1 MRSKLT
7 LQQITRCVIIA
18 VSSYVCAELAIA
30 QSTFGTWTL
39 KMPLPA
45 PRTEVA
51 ALAVDS
57 KLHAIGG
64 SVNGKS
70 LRSVGSVHKDAGSG
84 AFQYDP
90 ATNAWRSLPPM
101 KIARGSAGAAAV
113 DGKIH
118 VVGGRGLD
126 GVTVSAHEVY
136 DLQSGAWSDAA
147 PLPAARDHM
156 VLMAVDGKIHAIGG
170 RFKSPLERTGQHD
183 VYDPATDKWASAAPL
198 PTPRSGLAG
207 AYYHGLILVL
217 GGELPPDHTFSEN
230 EGYDPKTDG
239 WITLTPMPHG
249 RHGFGGSVIGE
260 NAYFVGG
267 SLNPGG
273 RGTTDQLIMYH
284 LP

>member
-1 MRSKLT
+1 
-7 LQQITRCVIIA
+7 
-18 VSSYVCAELAIA
+18 
-30 QSTFGTWTL
+30 
-39 KMPLPA
+39 
-45 PRTEVA
+45 
-51 ALAVDS
+51 
-57 KLHAIGG
+57 
-64 SVNGKS
+64 
-70 LRSVGSVHKDAGSG
+70 
-84 AFQYDP
+84 
-90 ATNAWRSLPPM
+90 
-101 KIARGSAGAAAV
+101 
-113 DGKIH
+113 
-118 VVGGRGLD
+118 
-126 GVTVSAHEVY
+126 
-136 DLQSGAWSDAA
+136 
-147 PLPAARDHM
+147 
-156 VLMAVDGKIHAIGG
+156 
-170 RFKSPLERTGQHD
+170 
-183 VYDPATDKWASAAPL
+183 DKWASAAPL